1 MTVVA
6 EGVETVEQVQALM
19 SCGVEEGQGYFVS
32 PPLPFAKFD
41 ELVEIRSAR
50 AIAEATVRQAA
61 LVA

>member
-6 EGVETVEQVQALM
+6 EGIETVEQVQALM
-19 SCGVEEGQGYFVS
+19 GCGVEEGQGYFVS

-41 ELVEIRSAR
+41 ELIENRSAQ
-50 AIAEATVRQAA
+50 AVAEAASQQAP